1 MRLCDRSPGGPF
13 DRPRHVLLADD
24 ASERRREAQ
33 LGPARP
39 PEQVPQRKLPRPR
52 APREV
57 NFGHLARQ
65 KGGSI
70 VDEDGGHN
78 TDCAVN
84 QAILC

>member
-13 DRPRHVLLADD
+13 DRLRHVLLADD

-52 APREV
+52 APRQV
-57 NFGHLARQ
+57 VFGHLARQ
-65 KGGSI
+65 KGNSI
-70 VDEDGGHN
+70 VDQDGGHI
-78 TDCAVN
+78 TDRTVK